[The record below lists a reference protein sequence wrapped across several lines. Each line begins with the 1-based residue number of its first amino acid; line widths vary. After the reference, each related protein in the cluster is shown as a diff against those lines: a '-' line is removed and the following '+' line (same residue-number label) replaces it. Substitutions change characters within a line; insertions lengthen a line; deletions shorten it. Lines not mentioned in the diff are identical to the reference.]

1 VEVITPFTDM
11 KIVWE
16 TTKLPDWPNPTLGSP
31 AEKLSYV
38 AVTSLSSK
46 KGSQLYTV
54 VIMGTSL
61 EFSLTVRQLR
71 IYPDI

>member
-1 VEVITPFTDM
+1 VEVITPFTAM

-16 TTKLPDWPNPTLGSP
+16 TAKLPDWPNPTLESP
-31 AEKLSYV
+31 AEKLSYL
-38 AVTSLSSK
+38 AVTSLSGK
-46 KGSQLYTV
+46 KVPNCMPL

-61 EFSLTVRQLR
+61 EFSLTVHQLR